1 MVGAGREAEV
11 ISEVDTPVVEV
22 AGAVAAEAEPIGR
35 PTGAFAPI
43 ETTGTLV
50 EALATDAACAAL
62 TGTATEAV
70 AACGR
75 AACSLCGD
83 GSSFALDAD

>member
-1 MVGAGREAEV
+1 MVGAGREVEV
-11 ISEVDTPVVEV
+11 ISELATPVVEV
-22 AGAVAAEAEPIGR
+22 AGAVAAKAEPIGR

-43 ETTGTLV
+43 ATTGTLV

-62 TGTATEAV
+62 TGITEAV
-70 AACGR
+70 DACGR

-83 GSSFALDAD
+83 GSSFAPDAD